1 MGRPMPRQL
10 PWGQPVDEI
19 LAWVAAYES
28 SHRVTTADARHAVAT
43 EYGFG
48 TWRQLEAYAT
58 HPADHS
64 DFLLLSCLTYFQ
76 TDRPGNRER
85 ARKKLGEDPGLGKRD
100 IWHAACVGD
109 VTAVARFLDGEP
121 SLVDRRGGYFD
132 WEPLLYACYSRLDLD
147 GHSTYG
153 VAGLLIERG
162 ADPNSH
168 YMWGGQYRFTALT
181 GAFGEGEMGPVNQPP
196 HEHCIALAGLLLDA
210 GADPNDGQALYN
222 TMFTPG
228 HECLAMLLDHGL
240 NRDHRNNWR
249 WAAED
254 GVYTENPDR
263 TLDYQLNWAIQ
274 KHHVERARML
284 IDHGA
289 DVTGRTPG
297 GKTLYEVAVRA
308 GHPDLARYLAEHGAE
323 TVELDVGA
331 RLIGACQA
339 GDADTAR
346 QLVNNDPGLIG
357 RVQKAETDVV
367 VDAAGSN
374 RLEAVRLMADLGFD
388 LGRVGDVA
396 PLHQAAFQGHRAMVE
411 LLLAK
416 GASLGVRDNHHAATP
431 LQWATTAGR
440 SEVAEY
446 LRSQPIGAFDAVVAE
461 DLVRLSSLLDD
472 YPSLCESTIGAE
484 RGGDDVH
491 EADWQTPL
499 AFAVLRQQAA
509 AVRVLLDRGAR
520 VGIADGEGRP
530 LIDIARDD
538 STAEIVEL
546 LSRGDRLV

>member
-1 MGRPMPRQL
+1 MPKQL
-10 PWGQPVDEI
+10 PWGQPIDGI
-19 LAWVAAYES
+19 HTWVAAHES
-28 SHRVTTADARHAVAT
+28 SHGVSTGAAREAIAA

-58 HPADHS
+58 HPGDNS

-76 TDRPGNRER
+76 TDRPENRER
-85 ARKKLGEDPGLGKRD
+85 ARTNLEEDPGLGTRD

-109 VTAVARFLDGEP
+109 VAAVARYLDDEP
-121 SLVDRRGGYFD
+121 ALVDRRGGYFD
-132 WEPLLYACYSRLDLD
+132 WAPLLYACYSRLDLA
-147 GHSTYG
+147 GHSTLA
-153 VAGLLIERG
+153 VAGLLVERG
-162 ADPNSH
+162 ADPDSH

-249 WAAED
+249 WAQED
-254 GVYTENPDR
+254 GVYADNPDR
-263 TLDYQLNWAIQ
+263 TLDYQLNWAVQ
-274 KHHVERARML
+274 KHHVDRAKLL

-289 DVTGRTPG
+289 DVAGSTED

-308 GHPDLARYLAEHGAE
+308 GHPDLARYLADHGAE
-323 TVELDVGA
+323 TVRLDVSA

-339 GDADTAR
+339 GDADAAR
-346 QLVNNDPGLIG
+346 RLVNDNPGLVK
-357 RVQKAETDVV
+357 RVQHAEPDLV
-367 VDAAGSN
+367 VDAAGAN
-374 RLEAVRLMADLGFD
+374 RLEAVRLMAELGFD

-396 PLHQAAFQGHRAMVE
+396 PLHQAAFSGHRTMVE
-411 LLLAK
+411 LLLEK
-416 GASLGVRDNHHAATP
+416 GAPLGLRDNHHAATP
-431 LQWATTAGR
+431 LQWAITAGS
-440 SEVAEY
+440 SEVADY
-446 LRSQPIGAFDAVVAE
+446 LKCLPIGVFDAVVVE
-461 DLVRLSSLLDD
+461 DLDRLRWLLDD
-472 YPSLCESTIGAE
+472 DPSLLGTTIGAQ
-484 RGGDDVH
+484 RGGVDVH

-499 AFAVLRQQAA
+499 AFAVLRQRAG
-509 AVRVLLDRGAR
+509 AVRVLLERGAPAD
-520 VGIADGEGRP
+520 IADDEGRP

-546 LSRGDRLV
+546 LSRPSR

>member
-1 MGRPMPRQL
+1 MPKQL
-10 PWGQPVDEI
+10 PWGQPIDGI
-19 LAWVAAYES
+19 HAWVATRES
-28 SHRVTTADARHAVAT
+28 SHRVSTGAAREAVAA

-58 HPADHS
+58 HPGGNS
-64 DFLLLSCLTYFQ
+64 DFLLLGCLTYFQ
-76 TDRPGNRER
+76 TDRPENRER
-85 ARKKLGEDPGLGKRD
+85 ARRMLEEDPGLGTRD

-109 VTAVARFLDGEP
+109 VAAVARFLADEP
-121 SLVDRRGGYFD
+121 ALVNRRGGYFD

-147 GHSTYG
+147 GHSALG

-240 NRDHRNNWR
+240 NRGHRNNWR
-249 WAAED
+249 WAGED
-254 GVYTENPDR
+254 GVYAENPDR
-263 TLDYQLNWAIQ
+263 TLDYQLNWAVQ
-274 KHHVERARML
+274 KHHVDRARLL

-289 DVTGRTPG
+289 DVTGRTPD
-297 GKTLYEVAVRA
+297 GKTLHEVAVRA
-308 GHPDLARYLAEHGAE
+308 GHPDLARYMAEHGAKAA
-323 TVELDVGA
+323 ELDISG

-346 QLVNNDPGLIG
+346 QLVNDNPGLIE
-357 RVQKAETDVV
+357 RLQQAEPDLV
-367 VDAAGSN
+367 VDAAGTN
-374 RLEAVRLMADLGFD
+374 RLAAVRLMAELGFD

-431 LQWATTAGR
+431 LQWAMTAGS
-440 SEVAEY
+440 SEVADY
-446 LRSQPIGAFDAVVAE
+446 LKSQPMGVFDAVVAG
-461 DLVRLSSLLDD
+461 DLHRLSSLLDD
-472 YPSLCESTIGAE
+472 DRTLLESTIGAE
-484 RGGDDVH
+484 RGGAQVH

-499 AFAVLRQQAA
+499 AFAVLRKQAV
-509 AVRVLLDRGAR
+509 AVRLLLDRGAR
-520 VGIADGEGRP
+520 VDIADGDGRS
-530 LIDIARDD
+530 LIDIAGTE
-538 STAEIVEL
+538 STADIVEL
-546 LSRGDRLV
+546 LSRPSR

>member
-1 MGRPMPRQL
+1 MPRQL
-10 PWGQPVDEI
+10 PWGQSMKGI
-19 LAWVAAYES
+19 HAWVSSYES
-28 SHRVTTADARHAVAT
+28 GHGVTTPEARHAVAK

-48 TWRQLEAYAT
+48 SWRQLEAYAT
-58 HPADHS
+58 HPGDNA

-76 TDRPGNRER
+76 TDRPENRAR
-85 ARKKLGEDPGLGKRD
+85 ARKLLEADPGLGTRD

-109 VTAVARFLDGEP
+109 VAAVARYLDGDP
-121 SLVDRRGGYFD
+121 ALVNQRGGYFD
-132 WEPLLYACYSRLDLD
+132 WAPLLYACYSRLDLD
-147 GHSTYG
+147 GHSTLG
-153 VAGLLIERG
+153 VAGLLVERG
-162 ADPNSH
+162 ADPDSH

-240 NRDHRNNWR
+240 NRNHRNNWR
-249 WAAED
+249 WAGKD

-263 TLDYQLNWAIQ
+263 TLDYQLNWAVQ
-274 KHHVERARML
+274 KHHVERARIL

-289 DVTGRTPG
+289 DATGRTPD
-297 GKTLYEVAVRA
+297 GKTLHEAAVRA
-308 GHPDLARYLAEHGAE
+308 GHPDLAAYLAAHGAE
-323 TVELDVGA
+323 AAELDAAA

-339 GDADTAR
+339 GDADAAR
-346 QLVNNDPGLIG
+346 RLVNDDPGLIG
-357 RVQKAETDVV
+357 RLQQAEPDLV
-367 VDAAGSN
+367 VDAAGTN
-374 RLEAVRLMADLGFD
+374 RLQAVRLMADLGFD

-431 LQWATTAGR
+431 LQWAATAGS
-440 SEVAEY
+440 SEVADY
-446 LRSQPIGAFDAVVAE
+446 LKSLPIGVFDAVVAG
-461 DLVRLSSLLDD
+461 DLDRLKSLLDD
-472 YPSLCESTIGAE
+472 DPSSRESTIGAE

-491 EADWQTPL
+491 QADWQTPL
-499 AFAVLRQQAA
+499 AFAVLRKRTS
-509 AVRVLLDRGAR
+509 AVRLLLERGAR
-520 VGIADGEGRP
+520 VDIADGEGRS
-530 LIDIARDD
+530 LIDIARTE
-538 STAEIVEL
+538 STAEIVAL
-546 LSRGDRLV
+546 LGGD

>member
-1 MGRPMPRQL
+1 MPKQL
-10 PWGQPVDEI
+10 PWGQSVKEI
-19 LAWVAAYES
+19 HAWVASHES
-28 SHRVTTADARHAVAT
+28 SHGVTTSQARHAVAT
-43 EYGFG
+43 DYGFG

-58 HPADHS
+58 HPGDNA
-64 DFLLLSCLTYFQ
+64 DFLLLSCLAYFQ
-76 TDRPGNRER
+76 TDRPDNRVR
-85 ARKKLGEDPGLGKRD
+85 AREMFEADPGLGSRG

-109 VTAVARFLDGEP
+109 VATVARFLDDEP
-121 SLVDRRGGYFD
+121 SLVNQRGGYFD

-147 GHSTYG
+147 GHSTLG
-153 VAGLLIERG
+153 VAGLLVERG

-196 HEHCIALAGLLLDA
+196 HEDCVALAGLLLDA

-222 TMFTPG
+222 TMFTSG
-228 HECLAMLLDHGL
+228 HECLTMLLDHGL

-249 WAAED
+249 WAQKD

-263 TLDYQLNWAIQ
+263 TLDYQLNWAVQ
-274 KHHVERARML
+274 KHHVDRAKL
-284 IDHGA
+284 LLDHGA
-289 DVTGRTPG
+289 DATGRTPD
-297 GKTLYEVAVRA
+297 GKTLYEAAMRA
-308 GHPDLARYLAEHGAE
+308 GHPDLARHLAEHGAE
-323 TVELDVGA
+323 TAQLDASA
-331 RLIGACQA
+331 RLIGACEA

-346 QLVNNDPGLIG
+346 QLVNDNPGIIE
-357 RVQKAETDVV
+357 RIQRAEPDLV
-367 VDAAGSN
+367 VDAAASN
-374 RLEAVRLMADLGFD
+374 RLEAVRLMAELGFD

-416 GASLGVRDNHHAATP
+416 GASLGVRDNYHAATP
-431 LQWATTAGR
+431 LQWATTAGS
-440 SEVAEY
+440 SEVADY
-446 LRSQPIGAFDAVVAE
+446 LKNLPIGVFDAVVAGNL
-461 DLVRLSSLLDD
+461 DRLDSLLDD
-472 YPSLCESTIGAE
+472 DPSLLESTIGAE

-499 AFAVLRQQAA
+499 AFAVLRQRLA
-509 AVRVLLDRGAR
+509 AVRALLDRGAR
-520 VGIADGEGRP
+520 VDVADSEGRS

-546 LSRGDRLV
+546 LSRPSR

>member
-1 MGRPMPRQL
+1 MPKQL
-10 PWGQPVDEI
+10 PWGQPIDGI
-19 LAWVAAYES
+19 HAWVAAFES
-28 SHRVTTADARHAVAT
+28 SQSVSTGAAREAVAT

-48 TWRQLEAYAT
+48 TWRQLEAYAI
-58 HPADHS
+58 HPGDNS

-76 TDRPGNRER
+76 TDRPENRER
-85 ARKKLGEDPGLGKRD
+85 ARRMLEEDPGLGTRD

-109 VTAVARFLDGEP
+109 VAAVARFLDEEP
-121 SLVDRRGGYFD
+121 ALVNQRGGHFD

-147 GHSTYG
+147 GHSALG

-249 WAAED
+249 WAQKD

-263 TLDYQLNWAIQ
+263 TLDYQLNWAVQ
-274 KHHVERARML
+274 KHHVERAKL
-284 IDHGA
+284 LLDHGA
-289 DVTGRTPG
+289 DATGHTPD
-297 GKTLYEVAVRA
+297 GKTLYEAAVRA
-308 GHPDLARYLAEHGAE
+308 GHPDLARHLAERGAE
-323 TVELDVGA
+323 AAELDVSA

-346 QLVNNDPGLIG
+346 QLVNDNPGLIE
-357 RVQKAETDVV
+357 RVQKAETDLV
-367 VDAAGSN
+367 VDAAGTN

-388 LGRVGDVA
+388 LGRVADVA

-416 GASLGVRDNHHAATP
+416 GASLGVRDNYHAATP
-431 LQWATTAGR
+431 LQWATTAG
-440 SEVAEY
+440 SSAVAVY
-446 LRSQPIGAFDAVVAE
+446 LKSLPIGVFDAVVAE
-461 DLVRLSSLLDD
+461 NLDRLRSLLDD
-472 YPSLCESTIGAE
+472 DPSLLESTIGAE
-484 RGGDDVH
+484 RGGDGAHD
-491 EADWQTPL
+491 ADWQTPL
-499 AFAVLRQQAA
+499 AFAVLRQRAA
-509 AVRVLLDRGAR
+509 AVRALLDRGAR
-520 VGIADGEGRP
+520 VDIADGEGRP

-538 STAEIVEL
+538 STAEIVDL
-546 LSRGDRLV
+546 LGRPSR